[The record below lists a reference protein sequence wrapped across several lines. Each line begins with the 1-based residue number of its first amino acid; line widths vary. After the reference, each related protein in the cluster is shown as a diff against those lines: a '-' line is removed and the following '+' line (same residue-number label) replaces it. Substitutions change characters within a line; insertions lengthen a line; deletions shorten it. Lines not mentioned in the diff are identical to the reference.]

1 MSNDIKPMGYLTE
14 EHQVISPGIHKVG
27 MSPVYDSAALDL
39 ARQQGRND
47 ALIYNGMAD
56 RHEKDVLVVE
66 LRDQLATA
74 QRLQAE
80 LSEVSP
86 AKNVGQCPTLSR
98 DGWCSA
104 WKDGACSIGKCTVY
118 FCKWSN
124 KQGSHEH
131 RTIETG

>member
-86 AKNVGQCPTLSR
+86 AKKCRAVSYSFPRRLVQCLER
-98 DGWCSA
+98 RGVQYRKMHC
-104 WKDGACSIGKCTVY
+104 I
-118 FCKWSN
+118 FL
-124 KQGSHEH
+124 
-131 RTIETG
+131 